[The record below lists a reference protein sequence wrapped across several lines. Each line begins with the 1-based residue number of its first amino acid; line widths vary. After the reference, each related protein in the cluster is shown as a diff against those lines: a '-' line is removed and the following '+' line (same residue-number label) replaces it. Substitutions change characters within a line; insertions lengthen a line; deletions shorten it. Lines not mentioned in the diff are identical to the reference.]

1 MMLNTFYLF
10 FEHRQVKRLTKQ
22 FSRKKSMKSRYG
34 IANIDLPAR
43 SAQKLDSTENIKR
56 TRKEVCPRT

>member
-1 MMLNTFYLF
+1 MLNTFYLY

-22 FSRKKSMKSRYG
+22 FSRKKSMTSRYD

-43 SAQKLDSTENIKR
+43 SAQKLNSTENIKR
-56 TRKEVCPRT
+56 TRKEVCGGT